1 MTSSRDALKVVETEQ
16 ALRRLI
22 DRGYRFVHPRDANG
36 DVLAV
41 VGVRAHGSVVD
52 VVRLEAEDDVIA
64 IRMPADEPDIL
75 EPRTLLWRSSGEMR
89 TVIDDLLALGDH
101 EHVSRSE
108 MPGGCWVPSARGRAK
123 WLVASA

>member
-1 MTSSRDALKVVETEQ
+1 MTSSREAVKAVETEK
-16 ALRRLI
+16 ALRKLI

-41 VGVRAHGSVVD
+41 VGVRAHGAVVD

-75 EPRTLLWRSSGEMR
+75 KPRTLLWRSSGEMC

-101 EHVSRSE
+101 EYALRSE
-108 MPGGCWVPSARGRAK
+108 RPAGCWVPGVPGRAK
-123 WLVASA
+123 WLMASA